1 MGKIHLLM
9 RKEELIEEK
18 LQDKV
23 VVVLDILLATTTIVT
38 VLEHGAK
45 EVIPVLDEKE
55 ARQRAKRY
63 SAGEP
68 LLAGEYQGKTIDGFL
83 DPGPT
88 FLKEKVKGKTVILS
102 TTNGTVAIRKSAG
115 AEKVYIG
122 ALLNGERVAQKIVS
136 DHHDKTILI
145 VCSGSGGAFNLE
157 DFYGAGYLS
166 HCLVRH
172 QHQPWEL
179 TDAAQ
184 AALLFYQSRKGQG
197 ESVLKC
203 SRVGQMLMRQGFGH
217 EVLYALKRDAAQVVP
232 YLTEQGAIRG
242 CFEPVKER
250 R

>member
-9 RKEELIEEK
+9 RKEELDTEK
-18 LQDKV
+18 LEDKV
-23 VVVLDILLATTTIVT
+23 VIVLDILLATTTVVT

-45 EVIPVLDEKE
+45 EVIPVLDEEE
-55 ARQRAKRY
+55 ARQKAKVY
-63 SAGEP
+63 SAGEH

-102 TTNGTVAIRKSAG
+102 TTNGTVAIRKAAG

-122 ALLNGERVAQKIVS
+122 AFLNGERVAQKIVS
-136 DHHDKTILI
+136 DHHDQTILI

-172 QHQPWEL
+172 QRQPWEL

-203 SRVGQMLMRQGFGH
+203 SRVGQILTRHGFGH
-217 EVLYALKRDAAQVVP
+217 EVLYAAERDAAQVVP
-232 YLTEQGAIRG
+232 YLTEEGTIRV
-242 CFEPVKER
+242 CAQPVR
-250 R
+250 HQT